1 MMSKDYNTN
10 SIKDLLEKVIKKN
23 NLSSGIQQVKI
34 TDAWRIVM
42 GEGVWNYTSKITLNN
57 GKLSVYLK
65 SSTLREE
72 LNYGKEKIIT
82 MLNEQVNQE
91 IVKAIR
97 LL

>member
-1 MMSKDYNTN
+1 MSKDYNIN
-10 SIKDLLEKVIKKN
+10 SIKDLLEKVIQKN
-23 NLSSGIQQVKI
+23 NLSSGMQQVEI
-34 TDAWRIVM
+34 TDTWRIVM

-57 GKLSVYLK
+57 GNLTVYLK

-72 LNYGKEKIIT
+72 LNYGKDKIINL
-82 MLNEQVNQE
+82 LNEHVGYK